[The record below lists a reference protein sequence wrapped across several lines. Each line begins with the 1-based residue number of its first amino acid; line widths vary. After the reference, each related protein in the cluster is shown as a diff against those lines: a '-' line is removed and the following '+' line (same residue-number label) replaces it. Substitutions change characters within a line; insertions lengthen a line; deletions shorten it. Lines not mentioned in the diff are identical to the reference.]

1 VVGLGPLSPV
11 THEGETR
18 CVLLSHSRLDR
29 PVAFPGIR
37 GQGKAVGSETPPTAL
52 LFWCGFCLKS
62 QMTAR
67 RFPPPWSAVLDG
79 PIIIG
84 RKGPAPTFLV
94 LLDTHPSSRR

>member
-1 VVGLGPLSPV
+1 
-11 THEGETR
+11 
-18 CVLLSHSRLDR
+18 VLLSHSRLDR

-67 RFPPPWSAVLDG
+67 RFPPPAIYSLLSYSTLITHAAESLEG
-79 PIIIG
+79 ISII
-84 RKGPAPTFLV
+84 
-94 LLDTHPSSRR
+94 